1 MKPDQSSDL
10 AVTLTRKTYEKEVR
24 KLQARLCEL
33 QAWVKHKGL
42 RIMIVFEG
50 RDAAGKG
57 GTIRALTRACQSPYF
72 PCHRAARALRHRE
85 VAVVPPTLHLLEIC
99 AVICA
104 VTMVG

>member
-50 RDAAGKG
+50 PRRRRQGRYHSG
-57 GTIRALTRACQSPYF
+57 SNRACQSPYF
-72 PCHRAARALRHRE
+72 PCHRAARALRQRE
-85 VAVVPPTLHLLEIC
+85 VAVVPPTLHAALSR
-99 AVICA
+99 
-104 VTMVG
+104 GGRNRDF

>member
-1 MKPDQSSDL
+1 M
-10 AVTLTRKTYEKEVR
+10 R
-24 KLQARLCEL
+24 KLQPRLCEL
-33 QAWVKHKGL
+33 QGWGQHKGL
-42 RIMIVFEG
+42 RVMIVFEG
-50 RDAAGKG
+50 RAAGKG